1 MFIFPELFLMS
12 SDQFHPVPFPFLAAG
27 WFSFPSERAPIL
39 VGVVS
44 PFPAPPCNESD
55 SICSRCLCAAACP
68 DSLGLSLSR
77 RVFLG
82 FLFGESHDKSSVF
95 HALLG
100 PDKDG
105 TALQESVSPRGA
117 SVLVMGSFPRKHA
130 GL

>member
-1 MFIFPELFLMS
+1 MS
-12 SDQFHPVPFPFLAAG
+12 QIASAPDVCVRLLALTV
-27 WFSFPSERAPIL
+27 W
-39 VGVVS
+39 V
-44 PFPAPPCNESD
+44 
-55 SICSRCLCAAACP
+55 
-68 DSLGLSLSR
+68 SLSR

-82 FLFGESHDKSSVF
+82 FLFGESHDKFSVF